1 MRRASAEEDEYRFKV
16 FEENL
21 REINEHNSKLGKS
34 YTMGINQ
41 FTGLTKAEFAETY
54 LSVFAPSESYNPI
67 VE

>member
-1 MRRASAEEDEYRFKV
+1 V

-34 YTMGINQ
+34 YSMGINQ